1 MIRDDHK
8 DEEEIAEVFGEKAMG
23 FRAQDDQFF
32 RKKMDAHSE
41 SAIDDITGD
50 LDLDTNSVAYG
61 GP

>member
-1 MIRDDHK
+1 
-8 DEEEIAEVFGEKAMG
+8 MG